1 MSTEMPDDFAE
12 AAQDDAPPVQS
23 PTPQSPGSD
32 SPQIKLTPA
41 AEEDNRKELLEK
53 LRGIKK
59 VS

>member
-1 MSTEMPDDFAE
+1 MPDDFAE

-32 SPQIKLTPA
+32 SPQFMLKPA